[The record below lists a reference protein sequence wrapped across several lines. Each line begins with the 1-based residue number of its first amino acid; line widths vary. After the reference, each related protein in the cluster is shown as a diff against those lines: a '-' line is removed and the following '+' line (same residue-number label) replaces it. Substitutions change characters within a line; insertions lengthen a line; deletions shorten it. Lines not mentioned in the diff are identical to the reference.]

1 MTSKTIEDIHISLLN
16 KLLSDSGLECIR
28 SAPES
33 MESSSITGE
42 MEEQGPAEVAEE
54 AAPEV
59 EAVEE
64 EKEQIIEEI
73 IEELPEI
80 FPTPSLRR
88 VLPDRIRKIEEH
100 NRIHVLPEEFRT
112 DIDPQWIPKINVTA
126 PQKYIDTLAEI
137 TGCMKYKSSLAEYW
151 FLDTLAN
158 LLRRAQEDEL
168 NRPTQAVLILWFC
181 EWMKEM
187 QHFDAAD
194 RQRMLRRFQDNML
207 SAARFIAEEQRLPT
221 PTEAGVFY
229 KATEELPEGQEPPT
243 VPAPGES
250 KHLVTFE
257 GAAYECSLRDLT
269 KIIHYIFDLFSTD
282 YQYNLVRSI
291 FTFPPEYVLIDAPFP
306 IQNPKRLYAPLK
318 IKPKK
323 EKSPKKDAKPAGKG
337 KKKEVDTE
345 EYLALLELIARDE
358 REQEEQEERDRE
370 DWNRRSH
377 ILPLNFA
384 ATDEFFDKYW
394 PPPPPEP
401 EPEPEPEPKG
411 KGKGKKK

>member
-1 MTSKTIEDIHISLLN
+1 MTSKTIEDIHVSMLN

-33 MESSSITGE
+33 LVTSSESGE
-42 MEEQGPAEVAEE
+42 LEEQGASEVPEEVVPEEE
-54 AAPEV
+54 AI
-59 EAVEE
+59 EE
-64 EKEQIIEEI
+64 EKEPIIEEI
-73 IEELPEI
+73 PEELPEI
-80 FPTPSLRR
+80 FPSPSLRY

-100 NRIHVLPEEFRT
+100 NKIHVLPEEFRT
-112 DIDPQWIPKINVTA
+112 DIDPNAIPKISVTA
-126 PQKYIDTLAEI
+126 PKKYIDILAEI
-137 TGCMKYKSSLAEYW
+137 VGCTKYKSSLAEYW

-158 LLRRAQEDEL
+158 LLRRAQEDDL
-168 NRPTQAVLILWFC
+168 SRPTQAVLILWFC
-181 EWMKEM
+181 EWMKEI

-221 PTEAGVFY
+221 PTEAGVYY
-229 KATEELPEGQEPPT
+229 KAPEELQEGHESKAA
-243 VPAPGES
+243 VPAES

-291 FTFPPEYVLIDAPFP
+291 FTFTPEYVLIDAPFP

-323 EKSPKKDAKPAGKG
+323 EKSPKKDAKPGKG

-358 REQEEQEERDRE
+358 RQQDEQEEKDRE

-384 ATDEFFDKYW
+384 TDDAFFDKYW

-411 KGKGKKK
+411 KGKGKGKK